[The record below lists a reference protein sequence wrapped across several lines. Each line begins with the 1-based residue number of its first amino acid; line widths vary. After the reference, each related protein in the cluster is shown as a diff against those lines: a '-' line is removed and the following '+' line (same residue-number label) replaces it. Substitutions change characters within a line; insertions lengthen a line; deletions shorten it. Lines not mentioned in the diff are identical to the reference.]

1 MSFAGAAGLRGTVNP
16 VDRNRSHPIRLPV
29 PMETLKAVPGTH
41 DLLPAETERWD
52 RVRDVVAG
60 KMAEYAYGRIET
72 PHFETADLFARSV
85 GAETDIVQKEMYVFE
100 DRGGRQLALRPE
112 GTAGVVRAYIEARL
126 DNQRPLS
133 KLWYWGP
140 MFRAERP
147 QKGRQRQFWQ
157 FGVEAIGAA
166 GPQIDAEQIAL
177 ATRITAALGLADLT
191 LRLNSIGDA
200 SCRPAYRDKLR
211 GFLRAVRQE
220 LCANCR
226 RRLETNPLRVLDC
239 KEESCRALTAN
250 APLSLDHLCLDCA
263 THLEG
268 VRDTLDQ
275 LGVPYT
281 MDGRIVRGL
290 DYYQRTAFELESA
303 SLGAQN
309 SVLGGGRYDGLVA
322 SLGGPDVAG
331 VGWAAGIER
340 ILLALGDAE
349 SAAGGLHAFVVGFPA
364 TRAEALAL
372 TEKLRQQGLRSETDL
387 LHRSMKAQLREA
399 VRSGAAFAVLLGPDE
414 WSRGNVTLR
423 DLQAGKQEELSL
435 AAAIARMIG
444 P

>member
-1 MSFAGAAGLRGTVNP
+1 
-16 VDRNRSHPIRLPV
+16 
-29 PMETLKAVPGTH
+29 METLKAIPGTH
-41 DLLPAETERWD
+41 DLLPAQTEQWD
-52 RVRDVVAG
+52 RVRAVVAE

-72 PHFETADLFARSV
+72 PHFEVADLFARSV

-126 DNQRPLS
+126 DKQRPLS

-177 ATRITAALGLADLT
+177 ATRVTAALGLTDLT

-200 SCRPAYRDKLR
+200 SCRPAYREKLR
-211 GFLRAVRQE
+211 GFLQAVRPK
-220 LCANCR
+220 LCANCQ

-239 KEESCRALTAN
+239 KEESCRALTAD
-250 APLSLDHLCLDCA
+250 APLSLDHLCPDCT
-263 THLEG
+263 THLAG
-268 VRDTLDQ
+268 VRDALDR
-275 LGVPYT
+275 LGVPYEL
-281 MDGRIVRGL
+281 DGRIVRGL

-303 SLGAQN
+303 GLGAQN

-322 SLGGPDVAG
+322 ALGGPDVAG

-340 ILLALGDAE
+340 MLLAQGDVE
-349 SAAGGLHAFVVGFPA
+349 SDANRLDAFVVGFDD
-364 TRAEALAL
+364 TRVEALAL
-372 TEKLRQQGLRSETDL
+372 AEKLRQQGLRTEMDL
-387 LHRSMKAQLREA
+387 LNRSMKSQLKEA
-399 VRSGAAFAVLLGPDE
+399 ARSRAAFAVILGPDE
-414 WSRGNVTLR
+414 WSRGHVTLR
-423 DLQAGKQEELSL
+423 DLQAGEQEELSL
-435 AAAIARMIG
+435 DTAIARMTG